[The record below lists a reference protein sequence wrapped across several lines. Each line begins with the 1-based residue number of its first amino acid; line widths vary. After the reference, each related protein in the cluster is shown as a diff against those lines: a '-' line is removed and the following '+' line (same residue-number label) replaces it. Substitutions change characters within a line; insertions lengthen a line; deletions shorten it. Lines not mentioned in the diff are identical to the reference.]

1 MKKPTLGALG
11 LAALSLASAASAADM
26 AVPSSGPY
34 VAPPPAVARPFY
46 DWTGVYVGANG
57 GWAQTHACWDQ
68 VLAGVVVV
76 DGCHDVSGGMLGG
89 QIGFRQQVGF
99 WVWGVEAQGD
109 WVDINGSRTSVINP
123 AVLETTKVQ
132 GLGLFT
138 AQGGYTWGPALLY
151 FKGGAAV
158 TRSRFDASAG
168 GANLGTLNVTRGGGV
183 VGVGFEYE
191 FFKNW
196 SAGVEYD
203 HLFMGKAT
211 STFAGV
217 NPILPGANNQI
228 SQDVDMVTLR
238 INYRFAGYTY

>member
-1 MKKPTLGALG
+1 MKKLGLVTLG

-26 AVPSSGPY
+26 AVPPAVSY
-34 VAPPPAVARPFY
+34 VTPPVARPFY
-46 DWTGVYVGANG
+46 DWTGFYAGLNG
-57 GWAQTHACWDQ
+57 GWGQAHACWDQ

-89 QIGFRQQVGF
+89 QIGYRQQLGF

-109 WVDINGSRTSVINP
+109 WANLNGSRTSVINP
-123 AVLETTKVQ
+123 AVLETTRVE

-138 AQGGYTWGPALLY
+138 GQVGYAWGPALLY

-158 TRSRFDASAG
+158 TRSRFDASIA
-168 GANLGTLNVTRGGGV
+168 GANVSTLNVTRAGGA

-191 FFKNW
+191 FFRYW
-196 SAGVEYD
+196 SAGLEYD
-203 HLFMGKAT
+203 HLFMGKAAN
-211 STFAGV
+211 SNFVGV
-217 NPILPGANNQI
+217 NPILAGANNQI

-238 INYRFAGYTY
+238 INYRFEGYTY